1 MAADEVASGSRSLVT
16 MLVLM
21 LLLLLLLPGAGL
33 WHGSRLTTDDVGV
46 DDAVVSV
53 DVVVAVVAVAGC
65 GAVDRVASGSG
76 SLVTLTLSSVILEQR
91 HQQEKLV
98 IHSS

>member
-1 MAADEVASGSRSLVT
+1 

-21 LLLLLLLPGAGL
+21 LLLLLLMPGAGL
-33 WHGSRLTTDDVGV
+33 WHGSRLTTDDVCV
-46 DDAVVSV
+46 DAVVSV
-53 DVVVAVVAVAGC
+53 DVSVDVVAGC
-65 GAVDRVASGSG
+65 GAVDGVASGSG
-76 SLVTLTLSSVILEQR
+76 SLVTLTLSSVILE

>member
-1 MAADEVASGSRSLVT
+1 MAADEVASGSRCRVT

-21 LLLLLLLPGAGL
+21 LLLLLLLLPGAGL
-33 WHGSRLTTDDVGV
+33 WHGSRLTTDDVCV
-46 DDAVVSV
+46 DAVVSV
-53 DVVVAVVAVAGC
+53 DVSVDVVVVAGC
-65 GAVDRVASGSG
+65 GAVAGVASGSC

>member
-1 MAADEVASGSRSLVT
+1 
-16 MLVLM
+16 MLV
-21 LLLLLLLPGAGL
+21 LLLPGERLWL
-33 WHGSRLTTDDVGV
+33 WHGSRLTTDDVAV
-46 DDAVVSV
+46 DDAVVD
-53 DVVVAVVAVAGC
+53 DVTAVAGC
-65 GAVDRVASGSG
+65 GDVAGVASGSG

>member
-1 MAADEVASGSRSLVT
+1 

-21 LLLLLLLPGAGL
+21 LLLLLLLLPGAGL
-33 WHGSRLTTDDVGV
+33 WHGSRLTTDDVTV
-46 DDAVVSV
+46 DAVVAV
-53 DVVVAVVAVAGC
+53 DVTAVAGC
-65 GAVDRVASGSG
+65 GDVDRVASGSG
-76 SLVTLTLSSVILEQR
+76 SLVTLTLSGVILEQR